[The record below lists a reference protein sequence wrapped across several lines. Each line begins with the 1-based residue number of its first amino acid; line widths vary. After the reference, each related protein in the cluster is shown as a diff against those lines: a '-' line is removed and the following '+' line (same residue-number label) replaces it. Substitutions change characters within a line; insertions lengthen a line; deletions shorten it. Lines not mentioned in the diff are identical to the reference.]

1 MRRMHVN
8 DSIERGEL
16 RANAMSRAKT
26 LQSLR
31 ENPHVSVLVIGGGIN
46 GIGSFR
52 DLALQGIDCLLVER
66 GDFGSGASAASS
78 HMLHGG
84 LRYLE
89 NAEFRLVNEAL
100 RERDLMLRNAPQ
112 HAKALRTTIPIF
124 RWFSGALNAPLRFLG
139 LRDRPG
145 ERGALVIKLGLWLYD
160 SFIRGQRALP
170 RHDFQLR
177 RAALAALPQL
187 HPQIICAASYY
198 DAWMP
203 HPERICLDL
212 LRDAEAANSRC
223 RALNYVSAAGGDERS
238 VNLRDELTGESLP
251 VQPSVVINAAG
262 PWIDIVNQRLGNQQ
276 RFIGG
281 TKGSHLVLDNP
292 TLLAA
297 TGGGEIFFENADGR
311 IVLILPYFERVLI
324 GTTDIR
330 IDHPDGARV
339 SESEIDYLLG
349 MVSRVFPQIQLE
361 REQIAFQF
369 AGVRPLPY
377 REGGATGQISRDHS
391 IRSLPPAREGG
402 YAIHSLIGGKWTTF
416 RAFAEQ
422 AADLALKDLGQ
433 PRRKDTRH
441 EPIGGGRDYPPDPDA
456 WLRETARRAG
466 IPAERMT
473 ALFARYGTAAEA
485 VAEHIAAGDDCP
497 LRCCP
502 AYSRREIDYLTRCE
516 KVARLDDLLLRRTL
530 IAMLGYADRAAL
542 YEVADVAA
550 AALGWSS
557 ARAADEIQR
566 ALDIL
571 REKHGVSF

>member
-1 MRRMHVN
+1 
-8 DSIERGEL
+8 
-16 RANAMSRAKT
+16 MSRAGA

-31 ENPHVSVLVIGGGIN
+31 ENPRVSVLVIGGGIN

-124 RWFSGALNAPLRFLG
+124 RWFSGTLNAPLKFLG
-139 LRDRPG
+139 LRDRSG
-145 ERGALVIKLGLWLYD
+145 ERGALVVKLGLWLYD
-160 SFIRGQRALP
+160 SLIRGERALP
-170 RHDFQLR
+170 RHQMQWK
-177 RAALAALPQL
+177 RAALDALPQL
-187 HPQIICAASYY
+187 HPQIIGAANYY

-212 LRDAEAANSRC
+212 LLDAEVANPRC
-223 RALNYVSAAGGDERS
+223 RALNYVSAVGGDARS
-238 VNLRDELTGESLP
+238 VQLRDELTGESLP
-251 VQPSVVINAAG
+251 AQPSVVINAAG
-262 PWIDIVNQRLGNQQ
+262 PWIDFVNRRLGVQQ

-281 TKGSHLVLDNP
+281 AKGSHLVLDNP
-292 TLLAA
+292 ALLAA
-297 TGGGEIFFENADGR
+297 TGGGEIFFENEDGR

-330 IDHPDGARV
+330 IENPDEARV

-349 MVSRVFPQIQLE
+349 MVSRVFPQIQLK
-361 REQIAFQF
+361 REQIVFQF

-377 REGGATGQISRDHS
+377 SEGGATGQISRDHS
-391 IRSLPPAREGG
+391 IRSQPPAGEDG
-402 YAIHSLIGGKWTTF
+402 YALHSLIGGKWTTF

-433 PRRKDTRH
+433 TRRKDTRH
-441 EPIGGGRDYPPDPDA
+441 EPIGGGRDYPADQTA
-456 WLRETARRAG
+456 WLRETARRTCL
-466 IPAERMT
+466 PAERM
-473 ALFARYGTAAEA
+473 AVLFARYGTAAA
-485 VAEHIAAGDDCP
+485 AIAEHIAAGDDSP

-502 AYSRREIDYLTRCE
+502 AYSRREIDYLARSE

-542 YEVADVAA
+542 CEVADVAA

-557 ARAADEIQR
+557 ARVADEIQR
-566 ALDIL
+566 TLDIL
-571 REKHGVSF
+571 RDQHGASL

>member
-1 MRRMHVN
+1 
-8 DSIERGEL
+8 
-16 RANAMSRAKT
+16 MSRAGA
-26 LQSLR
+26 LQCLR
-31 ENPHVSVLVIGGGIN
+31 ENPRVSVLVIGGGIN

-124 RWFSGALNAPLRFLG
+124 RWFSGTLNAPLKFLG
-139 LRDRPG
+139 WRDRPG
-145 ERGALVIKLGLWLYD
+145 ERGALVVKLGLWLYD
-160 SFIRGQRALP
+160 SLIRGERALP
-170 RHDFQLR
+170 RHQMQWK
-177 RAALAALPQL
+177 RAALDALPQL
-187 HPQIICAASYY
+187 HPQIIGAANYY

-212 LRDAEAANSRC
+212 LLDAEAANPHC
-223 RALNYVSAAGGDERS
+223 RALNYVSAVGGDARS
-238 VNLRDELTGESLP
+238 VHLRDELTGEKLE

-262 PWIDIVNQRLGNQQ
+262 PWIDFVNRRLGVQQ

-281 TKGSHLVLDNP
+281 AKGSHLVLDNP
-292 TLLAA
+292 ALLAA
-297 TGGGEIFFENADGR
+297 TGGGEIFFENEDGR

-324 GTTDIR
+324 GTTDIP
-330 IDHPDGARV
+330 IENPDEARV
-339 SESEIDYLLG
+339 SDSEIDYLLDMG
-349 MVSRVFPQIQLE
+349 SRVFPQIQLK
-361 REQIAFQF
+361 REQIVFQF

-377 REGGATGQISRDHS
+377 SEGGATGQISRDHS
-391 IRSLPPAREGG
+391 IRSQPSAGEDG
-402 YAIHSLIGGKWTTF
+402 YALHSLIGGKWTTF

-433 PRRKDTRH
+433 TRRMDTRH
-441 EPIGGGRDYPPDPDA
+441 EPIGGGRDYPADQTA
-456 WLRETARRAG
+456 WLWEAAKSTG
-466 IPAERMT
+466 LPAERM
-473 ALFARYGTAAEA
+473 ALLFARYGTAAA
-485 VAEHIAAGDDCP
+485 AIAEHIAAGDDCP

-502 AYSRREIDYLTRCE
+502 AYSRREIDYLARSE

-542 YEVADVAA
+542 CEVADVAA

-557 ARAADEIQR
+557 ARTTDEIQR

-571 REKHGVSF
+571 RDEHGASF

>member
-1 MRRMHVN
+1 MRRMQTN
-8 DSIERGEL
+8 GNSPTTR
-16 RANAMSRAKT
+16 NSRART

-31 ENPHVSVLVIGGGIN
+31 EHPQVSVLVIGGGIN

-124 RWFSGALNAPLRFLG
+124 RWFSGTFNAPLKFLG
-139 LRDRPG
+139 WRDQPG

-160 SFIRGQRALP
+160 RLIRGERALP
-170 RHDFQLR
+170 RHEFHMR

-187 HPQIICAASYY
+187 RADIICTASYY

-203 HPERICLDL
+203 HPERVCLDL
-212 LRDAEAANSRC
+212 LLDAETANPRC
-223 RALNYVSAAGGDERS
+223 RALNYVSAVGGDERS
-238 VNLRDELTGESLP
+238 VTLRDELTGETVQ
-251 VQPSVVINAAG
+251 VQPRVVINAAG
-262 PWIDIVNQRLGNQQ
+262 PWIDFVNRRLGIQQ

-297 TGGGEIFFENADGR
+297 TGGGEIFFENEDGR
-311 IVLILPYFERVLI
+311 IVLILPFFERVLI

-330 IDHPDGARV
+330 IEDPDEARV

-349 MVSRVFPQIQLE
+349 MVARVFPQIQLK
-361 REQIAFQF
+361 REQIVFQY
-369 AGVRPLPY
+369 AGVRPLPKS
-377 REGGATGQISRDHS
+377 EGGATGQISRDHS
-391 IRSLPPAREGG
+391 IRSLPPTREDG
-402 YAIHSLIGGKWTTF
+402 YALHSLIGGKWTTF
-416 RAFAEQ
+416 RAFAEK
-422 AADLALKDLGQ
+422 AADLALADLGRARQ
-433 PRRKDTRH
+433 KNTRH
-441 EPIGGGRDYPPDPDA
+441 EPIGGGRDYPAEPEAWTRKTAQRIGLPDQ
-456 WLRETARRAG
+456 
-466 IPAERMT
+466 RM
-473 ALFARYGTAAEA
+473 ASLFARYGTAAVA
-485 VAEHIAAGDDCP
+485 VAEHIAAGEDSS
-497 LRCCP
+497 LRCNP
-502 AYSRREIDYLTRCE
+502 AYSRREINYLARCE

-530 IAMLGYADRAAL
+530 IATLGYADRAAL
-542 YEVADVAA
+542 CEVADIAA
-550 AALGWSS
+550 AALGWSN
-557 ARAADEIQR
+557 ARVADEIQR
-566 ALDIL
+566 SQEIL
-571 REKHGVSF
+571 RERHGASF

>member
-1 MRRMHVN
+1 
-8 DSIERGEL
+8 
-16 RANAMSRAKT
+16 MSGQREKT

-31 ENPHVSVLVIGGGIN
+31 EYPRVSALVIGGGVN

-124 RWFSGALNAPLRFLG
+124 RWFSGTLNAPLRFLG

-160 SFIRGQRALP
+160 SLVRGERALP

-177 RAALAALPQL
+177 RTALAALPQL
-187 HPQIICAASYY
+187 HPDIICAASYY

-203 HPERICLDL
+203 HPERICLDML
-212 LRDAEAANSRC
+212 LDAEAANPRC
-223 RALNYVSAAGGDERS
+223 RAVNYVSAVGGDARS
-238 VNLRDELTGESLP
+238 VTLRDELTGETLP
-251 VQPSVVINAAG
+251 VQPRVVINAAG
-262 PWIDIVNQRLGNQQ
+262 PWIDFVNRRLGARQ

-292 TLLAA
+292 ALLAA
-297 TGGGEIFFENADGR
+297 TGGGEIFFEHEDGR

-330 IDHPDGARV
+330 IDNPDDARV

-349 MVSRVFPQIQLE
+349 MVARVFPHIQLE
-361 REQIAFQF
+361 REQIVFQF
-369 AGVRPLPY
+369 AGVRPLPKS
-377 REGGATGQISRDHS
+377 EGGVTGQISRDHS
-391 IRSLPPAREGG
+391 IRSLSPTDESG
-402 YAIHSLIGGKWTTF
+402 YAIHSLVGGKWTTF

-422 AADLALKDLGQ
+422 AADLALRNLGQ
-433 PRRKDTRH
+433 PRRQDTRH
-441 EPIGGGRDYPPDPDA
+441 EPIGGGRDYPADPEA
-456 WLRETARRAG
+456 WLREAALRTG
-466 IPAERMT
+466 LPDGRM
-473 ALFARYGTAAEA
+473 ASLFARYGSAAA
-485 VAEHIAAGDDCP
+485 SIAEHIAAGDDWP

-502 AYSRREIDYLTRCE
+502 AYSRREIDDLARCE
-516 KVARLDDLLLRRTL
+516 KVTRLDDLLLRRTL
-530 IAMLGYADRAAL
+530 IGMLGYADRAAVC
-542 YEVADVAA
+542 EVADVAA
-550 AALGWSS
+550 AALDWSNT
-557 ARAADEIQR
+557 RAADEIQR

-571 REKHGVSF
+571 RDKHGGDG

>member
-1 MRRMHVN
+1 
-8 DSIERGEL
+8 
-16 RANAMSRAKT
+16 MSRAGA

-31 ENPHVSVLVIGGGIN
+31 ENPRVSVLVIGGGIN

-66 GDFGSGASAASS
+66 GDFGSGTSAASS

-124 RWFSGALNAPLRFLG
+124 RWFSGTLNAPLKFLG
-139 LRDRPG
+139 WRDRPG

-160 SFIRGQRALP
+160 SLIRGERALP
-170 RHDFQLR
+170 RHQMQLK
-177 RAALAALPQL
+177 RAALDALPQL
-187 HPQIICAASYY
+187 HPQIIGAANYY

-212 LRDAEAANSRC
+212 LLDAEAANPRC
-223 RALNYVSAAGGDERS
+223 RALNYVSAVGGDERS
-238 VNLRDELTGESLP
+238 VHLRDELTGESLP

-262 PWIDIVNQRLGNQQ
+262 PWIDFVNRRLGMQQ

-292 TLLAA
+292 ALLAA
-297 TGGGEIFFENADGR
+297 TGGGEIFFENEDGR

-330 IDHPDGARV
+330 IENPDEARV

-349 MVSRVFPQIQLE
+349 MISCVFPQIQLK
-361 REQIAFQF
+361 REQVVFQF

-377 REGGATGQISRDHS
+377 SEGGATGQISRDHS
-391 IRSLPPAREGG
+391 IRSQPPAREDG
-402 YAIHSLIGGKWTTF
+402 YALHSLIGGKWTTF

-433 PRRKDTRH
+433 TRRTDTRH
-441 EPIGGGRDYPPDPDA
+441 EPIGGGRDYPADPA
-456 WLRETARRAG
+456 SWLREAARRTCL
-466 IPAERMT
+466 PAERM
-473 ALFARYGTAAEA
+473 AVLFARYGTAAA
-485 VAEHIAAGDDCP
+485 AIAEHIAAGDDCP
-497 LRCCP
+497 LRCCS
-502 AYSRREIDYLTRCE
+502 AYSRREIDYLARCE

-542 YEVADVAA
+542 HEVADVAA
-550 AALGWSS
+550 VALGWSS
-557 ARAADEIQR
+557 ARVADEIQR
-566 ALDIL
+566 TLDIL
-571 REKHGVSF
+571 RDEHGASF

>member
-1 MRRMHVN
+1 
-8 DSIERGEL
+8 
-16 RANAMSRAKT
+16 MSRART

-31 ENPHVSVLVIGGGIN
+31 EDPRVSVLVIGGGIN

-52 DLALQGIDCLLVER
+52 DLALQDVDCLLVER

-124 RWFSGALNAPLRFLG
+124 RWLSGTLNAPLQFLG
-139 LRDRPG
+139 WRERPG

-160 SFIRGQRALP
+160 RLIRGERALP
-170 RHDFQLR
+170 SHDFRLK
-177 RAALAALPQL
+177 RAALATLPQL
-187 HPQIICAASYY
+187 HPDIICTASYY

-212 LRDAEAANSRC
+212 LLDAEAANPRC
-223 RALNYVSAAGGDERS
+223 RALNYVSAVGGDAHS
-238 VNLRDELTGESLP
+238 VHLRDELTGETLP
-251 VQPSVVINAAG
+251 VQPTVVINAAG
-262 PWIDIVNQRLGNQQ
+262 PWIDFVNQRLGIQQ

-292 TLLAA
+292 ALLAA
-297 TGGGEIFFENADGR
+297 AGGGEIFFENEDGR
-311 IVLILPYFERVLI
+311 IVLILPFFERVLI

-330 IDHPDGARV
+330 IDNPDDARV
-339 SESEIDYLLG
+339 SEAEIDYLLD
-349 MVSRVFPQIQLE
+349 MVARVFPQVPLT
-361 REQIAFQF
+361 RKQIVFQF

-377 REGGATGQISRDHS
+377 SEGGATGRISRDHS
-391 IRSLPPAREGG
+391 IRSRHPARAGG
-402 YAIHSLIGGKWTTF
+402 YTLHSLVGGKWTTF

-422 AADLALKDLGQ
+422 AADLALKDLGRT
-433 PRRKDTRH
+433 RRIDTRH
-441 EPIGGGRDYPPDPDA
+441 EPIGGGRDYPSDEA
-456 WLRETARRAG
+456 TWLREAARRIC
-466 IPAERMT
+466 IPTERM
-473 ALFARYGTAAEA
+473 AILFARYGSAAA
-485 VAEHIAAGDDCP
+485 TVAEHIAAGEDRP

-502 AYSRREIDYLTRCE
+502 KYSHREIDYLARNE

-530 IAMLGYADRAAL
+530 LAMLGYVDRAAL
-542 YEVADVAA
+542 CEVAAIAVAA
-550 AALGWSS
+550 QGWSS
-557 ARAADEIQR
+557 ARRTEEIQR
-566 ALDIL
+566 CLAIL
-571 REKHGVSF
+571 RDKHGARF